1 MECLQKLFVRNKCC
15 LYFYTM
21 KKISISNNIRLLR
34 ESMGY
39 SQDYVAMQLNITQ
52 QAYSAIE
59 KNPEKA
65 TLQRLKEITVI
76 LQVPLVTLLG
86 EDEVVIQQ
94 NFNQA
99 GGNAGT
105 ILKNIYTNHEVLDR
119 LVAELKDEITF
130 LRSAL
135 LEKKK

>member
-1 MECLQKLFVRNKCC
+1 
-15 LYFYTM
+15 M
-21 KKISISNNIRLLR
+21 KKISLSNNVRLLR

-39 SQDYVAMQLNITQ
+39 SQDYVALQLNITQ
-52 QAYSAIE
+52 QAYSAVE
-59 KNPEKA
+59 KNPEKV
-65 TLQRLKEITVI
+65 TLQRLKQIAAI

-105 ILKNIYTNHEVLDR
+105 ILKNIYTSSDALDR
-119 LVAELKDEITF
+119 LVAELKDEILF
-130 LRSAL
+130 LRAAL
-135 LEKKK
+135 LEKK

>member
-1 MECLQKLFVRNKCC
+1 
-15 LYFYTM
+15 M

-59 KNPEKA
+59 KKPEKA
-65 TLQRLKEITVI
+65 TLQRLKEIASI

>member
-1 MECLQKLFVRNKCC
+1 MEQNSLGLH
-15 LYFYTM
+15 
-21 KKISISNNIRLLR
+21 IRLLR
-34 ESMGY
+34 EAKSY
-39 SQDYVAMQLNITQ
+39 SQEYVAIKLSITQ

-65 TLQRLKEITVI
+65 TLQRLKEIAAI

-105 ILKNIYTNHEVLDR
+105 ILKNIYTSSEVLDK
-119 LVAELKDEITF
+119 LVAELKDEINF
-130 LRSAL
+130 LRAAL
-135 LEKKK
+135 LKKK

>member
-1 MECLQKLFVRNKCC
+1 
-15 LYFYTM
+15 M
-21 KKISISNNIRLLR
+21 KKINIANNIRLLR

-39 SQDYVAMQLNITQ
+39 SQDYVALQLNITQ

-65 TLQRLKEITVI
+65 TLQRLKEIAAI

-105 ILKNIYTNHEVLDR
+105 ILKNIYTSSEVLDK
-119 LVAELKDEITF
+119 LVAELKDEINF
-130 LRSAL
+130 LRAAL
-135 LEKKK
+135 LKKK